1 MVTGRRG
8 LLATGRRKVSV
19 AAYTGYQGLC
29 WMDSDDVWWYLMA
42 EGVSCE
48 EPELRHVIE
57 PNDNTVRR

>member
-1 MVTGRRG
+1 M
-8 LLATGRRKVSV
+8 SV